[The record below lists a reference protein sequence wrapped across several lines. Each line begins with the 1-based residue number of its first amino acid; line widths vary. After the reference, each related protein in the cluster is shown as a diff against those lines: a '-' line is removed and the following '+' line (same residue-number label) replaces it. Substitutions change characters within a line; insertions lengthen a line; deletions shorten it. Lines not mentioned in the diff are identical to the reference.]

1 MSIDRG
7 RAVSPDLVDDL
18 KMAQT
23 LREDLPILVL
33 LFTPITVA
41 YSSYFEPVF
50 SVLFLLGTINF
61 NHYFQVTIFDPSSV
75 LFFSV
80 PALMASIV
88 STWILRRL
96 SQRKTSSRN
105 ALRVVGGVTLIW
117 AVYLSVFFFGALS
130 VGRLVVGPFPVPF
143 GPIIA
148 VLSRGYLIRLSE
160 QIDELEKPD
169 EGLANA

>member
-1 MSIDRG
+1 MTQ
-7 RAVSPDLVDDL
+7 A
-18 KMAQT
+18 
-23 LREDLPILVL
+23 LREDLPILIL

-41 YSSYFEPVF
+41 YSSDFEPLF
-50 SVLFLLGTINF
+50 SVVFLLGSVDF
-61 NHYFQVTIFDPSSV
+61 NHYFQVTIFNLGAV
-75 LFFSV
+75 LFLSV

-105 ALRVVGGVTLIW
+105 ALRVVGGATLIW

-148 VLSRGYLIRLSE
+148 ALSRGHLMRSSE
-160 QIDELEKPD
+160 QIDELERPD
-169 EGLANA
+169 EGLASA